1 MFSLHRSHQLLVRT
15 PCMIGLAAV
24 LLTGLAA
31 APASA
36 QSGVIAFQDACSGR
50 LYAMRGDGSAR
61 IALPLPQ
68 LPQPTAEHQYAAPRI
83 VDVTT
88 SGPLTVVYYVGI
100 VRVNQNQSTLVDSGL
115 FAVQLGDVGGVLL
128 PDAGSPVRLTLPS
141 DVGFLGVNPNIARRG
156 SFSPLRD
163 RLALVADSQTASVL
177 MTAKV
182 DRDASTLKVTGLS
195 NLVVVGDLY
204 SLGLPDP
211 TVPPSK
217 GFTGDVDYSPDG
229 SSIVASIYY
238 DLWLVRLSSEN
249 TNVGA
254 DLLTANTD
262 GFAEWKPAYS
272 PEGTRL
278 AYTAGPIAASGGVST
293 TDIHSLT
300 LDTRAVTRVTT
311 NQNKGKAASG
321 RHNAMWRSD
330 GTAIGFSAFTSATP
344 RSSPCSTLVNSE
356 FFLINA
362 DGSNS
367 AAQITNTNGTS
378 VEAWPKWGW

>member
-1 MFSLHRSHQLLVRT
+1 MIPLRRTHQLSVRT
-15 PCMIGLAAV
+15 RCTIGLAAV

-31 APASA
+31 SPVSA
-36 QSGVIAFQDACSGR
+36 QSGAIAFRDECTGR

-61 IALPLPQ
+61 IALPLPP
-68 LPQPTAEHQYAAPRI
+68 LPQPTGEYRYWDPWI
-83 VDVTT
+83 VDVST

-100 VRVNQNQSTLVDSGL
+100 SRLNQKTFTLVDFGL
-115 FAVQLGDVGGVLL
+115 FAVQLGDVGGVLQ

-182 DRDASTLKVTGLS
+182 DRDASTSKITGLS
-195 NLVVVGDLY
+195 DLVVVGDLY

-211 TVPPSK
+211 TLPASK

-238 DLWLVRLSSEN
+238 DLWLVHLSSEN
-249 TNVGA
+249 TNEGA

-272 PEGTRL
+272 PDGTRV
-278 AYTAGPIAASGGVST
+278 AYTAGPVTASSGGVST
-293 TDIHSLT
+293 TDIHSVRLE
-300 LDTRAVTRVTT
+300 TRAVTRVTT
-311 NQNKGKAASG
+311 NKNKGKAASG
-321 RHNAMWRSD
+321 RHNAMWRAD
-330 GTAIGFSAFTSATP
+330 GTAIAFSAFTSSTP
-344 RSSPCSTLVNSE
+344 RSTLVNSDL
-356 FFLINA
+356 FFINA

>member
-1 MFSLHRSHQLLVRT
+1 MIPLRRTRQLSVRT
-15 PCMIGLAAV
+15 RCTISLAAV
-24 LLTGLAA
+24 LITGLAA
-31 APASA
+31 PPASA
-36 QSGVIAFQDACSGR
+36 QSGVIAFRDDCGR
-50 LYAMRGDGSAR
+50 LDAMRGDGSAR
-61 IALPLPQ
+61 IALPLPP
-68 LPQPTAEHQYAAPRI
+68 LPQPAAEYRYRDPWI
-83 VDVTT
+83 LDVTT
-88 SGPLTVVYYVGI
+88 SGPLTVVYYIGI
-100 VRVNQNQSTLVDSGL
+100 VRMNQNQSTLVDAGL

-128 PDAGSPVRLTLPS
+128 PDPGSPVRLTLPA
-141 DVGFLGVNPNIARRG
+141 DVGFLGINPNQARRG
-156 SFSPLRD
+156 SFSPFRD
-163 RLALVADSQTASVL
+163 RLALVANSESASVL
-177 MTAKV
+177 MTARV
-182 DRDASTLKVTGLS
+182 DRDGSTSKIIGLS
-195 NLVVVGDLY
+195 DPVVVGDLY
-204 SLGLPDP
+204 SFGLPDP
-211 TVPPSK
+211 TVPASK

-249 TNVGA
+249 TNGGA

-272 PEGTRL
+272 PEGTRI
-278 AYTAGPIAASGGVST
+278 AYTAGAIAASGGVST

-311 NQNKGKAASG
+311 NKNKGKAALF
-321 RHNAMWRSD
+321 RQNAMWRAD
-330 GTAIGFSAFTSATP
+330 GTAFGFSAFTSSTP